1 MKVLVLGSGAR
12 EHAIAWKFS
21 KSNILSGLYVAP
33 GNAGTEDI
41 AENLPDVDPCDSASV
56 ISACRKYKIDFVF
69 VGPEAPLAAGVVDD
83 LEAAGI
89 YAFGPCKQAAQ
100 LEASKLYSKAFMKKY
115 KIPTASSEEF
125 DNVEDFEKAIRKSE
139 GKVVIKK
146 NGLAAGK
153 GVLESD
159 DKNELLEFG
168 RNILKDDT
176 LLVEEF
182 LTGWETSIF
191 AISDGKNYVLV
202 TEPEGEEAFLLRES
216 ADEDSDVLYEMV
228 EDDTEIDAVGEIFRA
243 ILTDI
248 DLV

>member
-100 LEASKLYSKAFMKKY
+100 LEASKLYSKSFMNKY
-115 KIPTASSEEF
+115 KIPTAYSEEF
-125 DNVEDFEKAIRKSE
+125 DNVEAFEKAIKKAE

-146 NGLAAGK
+146 NGLAAI
-153 GVLESD
+153 VMFSLISPIR
-159 DKNELLEFG
+159 FSPY
-168 RNILKDDT
+168 
-176 LLVEEF
+176 VF
-182 LTGWETSIF
+182 LS
-191 AISDGKNYVLV
+191 S
-202 TEPEGEEAFLLRES
+202 
-216 ADEDSDVLYEMV
+216 
-228 EDDTEIDAVGEIFRA
+228 EI
-243 ILTDI
+243 
-248 DLV
+248 